1 MSEPDVLVALR
12 RIAPDL
18 PGALRRVAD
27 EVLADPPG
35 VVRGTI
41 VELADRSGTSAST
54 VTRLAQYLGFAGYP
68 ALRVAV
74 AASASVG
81 GAWDERIRRE
91 FTADT
96 ELAEVARGLAA
107 AQARAVRE
115 TLAALDLS
123 ALDAAAAA
131 VAGARRVDVFGVSG
145 SAIMAAELR
154 MRLHG
159 IGVPAWVSADVHEG
173 LTAAALQTTGDV
185 TVGISHRGGTRE
197 TLDVLRRAHE
207 RGATTVAVTGF
218 PDAPIGR
225 LADHVLTTV
234 SQQTTFRDGPLAA
247 RHSELTVVEMLYVA
261 VAQRTYDRTVRT
273 MRATADAVRTHLE
286 DA

>member
-1 MSEPDVLVALR
+1 MALR
-12 RIAPDL
+12 RVAPEL
-18 PGALRRVAD
+18 PGALRRIAD
-27 EVLADPPG
+27 EVLADPAG
-35 VVRGTI
+35 SVRGTI
-41 VELADRSGTSAST
+41 VELAERCGTSAST
-54 VTRLAQYLGFAGYP
+54 VTRLAQQLGFAGYP

-74 AASASVG
+74 AASASVA
-81 GAWDERIRRE
+81 GAWDERVRRE

-96 ELAEVARGLAA
+96 ELSEVARGLAA

-131 VAGARRVDVFGVSG
+131 VAGAGRVDVFGVSG

-173 LTAAALQTTGDV
+173 LTAAALQSAGDV
-185 TVGISHRGGTRE
+185 TVGVSHRGTTRE
-197 TLDVLRRAHE
+197 TLDVLRRA
-207 RGATTVAVTGF
+207 RDAGAITVAITGY
-218 PDAPIGR
+218 PGSPVGEV
-225 LADHVLTTV
+225 ADHVLTTV

-261 VAQRTYDRTVRT
+261 VAQRTFDRSVRA
-273 MRATADAVRTHLE
+273 MRATAEAVRTHLE